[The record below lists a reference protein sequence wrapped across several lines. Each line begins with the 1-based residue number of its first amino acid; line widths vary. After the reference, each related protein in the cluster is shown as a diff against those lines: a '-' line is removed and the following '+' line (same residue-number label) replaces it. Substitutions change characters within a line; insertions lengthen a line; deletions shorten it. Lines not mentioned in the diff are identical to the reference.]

1 MQITEIIQQIGAY
14 AGFAAVIGLAVLA
27 ALYFSQAR
35 DLRQLR
41 EEGLSDGPSA
51 PLPPGQA
58 AQRLQTQRPS
68 PAAPAAATAATS
80 VLTPGEKPPVQ
91 PLPPSTQGPGGP
103 PPPSVQTP
111 AGARPPAAR
120 MPARVQPRPPAGPQ
134 RTRAPQQ
141 QSTGLSS
148 LPPRTLAMIVG
159 GIIVAGGLLIFG
171 ISSLS
176 GGPKGE
182 PFQVVT
188 EGATGKV
195 DKGAVEPSTGAG
207 TGSAPLDPSRIT
219 VAVLNGTSVPGLAAS
234 IGDSVKAAG
243 FKLGNIDNAPEQ
255 AVNESAVLYA
265 AGNEPAAQAVAK
277 ELDIAQVGQIDAGT
291 QSQAGNAQVVV
302 VVGPDQAP

>member
-1 MQITEIIQQIGAY
+1 MQITDYIQQIGAY

-41 EEGLSDGPSA
+41 EEGLPDGSTA
-51 PLPPGQA
+51 PPPPGQA
-58 AQRLQTQRPS
+58 AQRLQTQRPAG
-68 PAAPAAATAATS
+68 AAPAAAATAATS
-80 VLTPGEKPPVQ
+80 VLAPGQKPPHQQ
-91 PLPPSTQGPGGP
+91 PPVPGGQP
-103 PPPSVQTP
+103 PAPGAQTP
-111 AGARPPAAR
+111 AGRPPVPQGQR
-120 MPARVQPRPPAGPQ
+120 MPARLQPRPPVGPQ
-134 RTRAPQQ
+134 RMREPQQ
-141 QSTGLSS
+141 QSSGLAS
-148 LPPRTLAMIVG
+148 LPPRTLALIVG
-159 GIIVAGGLLIFG
+159 GIIVLGGLLIFG

-176 GGPKGE
+176 GGPEGE
-182 PFQVVT
+182 PFQVLT
-188 EGATGKV
+188 EGATGKAG
-195 DKGAVEPSTGAG
+195 KGAVEPSTTPGAQ
-207 TGSAPLDPSRIT
+207 TAPLDPAQIT

-234 IGDSVKAAG
+234 IGDTVKAAG

-255 AVNESAVLYA
+255 AANESAVLYA

>member
-1 MQITEIIQQIGAY
+1 MQITDYIQQIGAY

-41 EEGLSDGPSA
+41 EEGLPDGATA
-51 PLPPGQA
+51 PPPPGQA

-68 PAAPAAATAATS
+68 SATPAGAATAATS
-80 VLTPGEKPPVQ
+80 VLAPGQKPPIQQ
-91 PLPPSTQGPGGP
+91 PPVPGGQP
-103 PPPSVQTP
+103 AAPGAQTP
-111 AGARPPAAR
+111 AGRPPVQGQR
-120 MPARVQPRPPAGPQ
+120 MPGRPQPRPPAGPQ
-134 RTRAPQQ
+134 RMREPQQ
-141 QSTGLSS
+141 PSSGLAS
-148 LPPRTLAMIVG
+148 LPPRTLALLVG
-159 GIIVAGGLLIFG
+159 GIIVVGGLLIFG

-176 GGPKGE
+176 GGPEGE

-188 EGATGKV
+188 DGATGKA
-195 DKGAVEPSTGAG
+195 DKGAVDPSTTPGAEP
-207 TGSAPLDPSRIT
+207 APLDPAQIT

-234 IGDSVKAAG
+234 IGDTVKAAG

-255 AVNESAVLYA
+255 AANESAVLYA